1 MAFQRPNPLLIP
13 ELARMLCDFVD
24 QSDLLNL
31 ALTCKFLFYPACE
44 RLWKRLN
51 PRSLVAL
58 RKIKNTLDGKYKRP
72 FTINY
77 SAFVWEFLWTASND
91 QRAARFERDFFHIFR
106 FPFLQ
111 RLEFS
116 FAAAQDATVVNI
128 MANTRHLQHVD
139 FSHCYCLTTD
149 AIRPLLTMPPGQLK
163 TLILYG
169 CGQIDRRALVYLI
182 HRHASSLTYIGLTD
196 INDHIMFAIQKCP
209 QLQALGLEHCSDTDL
224 TEDAITQF
232 CNIMKAKNMRLQQ
245 LRVRDIQSLTTEH
258 VCDLART
265 CADTLRHLDMSECV
279 RVSQTAFLDLSTY
292 CTRIETFSIGYQAE
306 VTNCAISKLL
316 QNCMSLKNL
325 DVAGCF
331 KLSSEAF
338 QPILDD
344 ELTFVPSLETLNITN
359 LETEISS
366 STVINL
372 LNRLRAIREIT
383 LGVAYDL
390 SEANK
395 IVHHV
400 NAVRRF
406 IVNDDVDD
414 GYHDLADDLFFVDV
428 EQCHTIRKLLHE

>member
-24 QSDLLNL
+24 QVDLLNL

-44 RLWKRLN
+44 LLWKRLN

-72 FTINY
+72 FSINY
-77 SAFVWEFLWTASND
+77 NAFVWEFLWTASND

-106 FPFLQ
+106 FPSIQ

-116 FAAAQDATVVNI
+116 FAAAHDGTVCTMMESN
-128 MANTRHLQHVD
+128 RHLQHID

-149 AIRPLLTMPPGQLK
+149 AIRPLLDMPPGQLK

-182 HRHASSLTYIGLTD
+182 HRHSSSLTCIGLTD
-196 INDHIMFAIQKCP
+196 INDHIMYAIQQCR
-209 QLQALGLEHCSDTDL
+209 QLKNLGLEHCSDGDL

-232 CNIMKAKNMRLQQ
+232 CNTMMVKNMRLEQ

-258 VCDLART
+258 VCVLAHT

-279 RVSQTAFLDLSTY
+279 RVSHSAFLDLSIY
-292 CTRIETFSIGYQAE
+292 CTRLETFAIGYQAE
-306 VTNCAISKLL
+306 VTNSAISKLL
-316 QNCMSLKNL
+316 RNCMHLKNL

-331 KLSSEAF
+331 KLSSDAF
-338 QPILDD
+338 QPILEDQ
-344 ELTFVPSLETLNITN
+344 LTFLPALETLNITN
-359 LETEISS
+359 LETEIPAD
-366 STVINL
+366 TVIML
-372 LNRLRAIREIT
+372 LNRLQVIKEIT

-395 IVHHV
+395 IVSHV
-400 NAVRRF
+400 NTARHF
-406 IVNDDVDD
+406 LSDDDQSNDM
-414 GYHDLADDLFFVDV
+414 FFVDV
-428 EQCHTIRKLLHE
+428 EQCHTIRKFMHE